1 VILAAGVLVL
11 LGAGLFVAGLV
22 TDATDLYWLCVAACA
37 AAGLLLVV
45 ARLRT
50 ARPPASALTSA
61 EPSTPVPGATPATAP
76 ATSEA
81 VTSES
86 VTSEPGTGSPADAP
100 AEPAP
105 STPPEATAAAAQ
117 PPRSTAVGG
126 SGDPPVEDVEVTD
139 LLLVMD
145 LHDEVLVVD
154 EHPRYHLA
162 GCRWLRG
169 RATVPLP
176 LDEARRDG
184 FTPCARCTPDRTLA
198 QRERSRR
205 TGRGS

>member
-1 VILAAGVLVL
+1 VILAAGVLVV
-11 LGAGLFVAGLV
+11 LGAALFVAGLV
-22 TDATDLYWLCVAACA
+22 TDATDLYWLCVLACA

-50 ARPPASALTSA
+50 GRVPPASAPAASD
-61 EPSTPVPGATPATAP
+61 PSTAEEAATAPGATPPATAEP
-76 ATSEA
+76 EP
-81 VTSES
+81 
-86 VTSEPGTGSPADAP
+86 EPGSPVAP
-100 AEPAP
+100 AEPARSVP
-105 STPPEATAAAAQ
+105 TEAGAAAEH
-117 PPRSTAVGG
+117 PPRSAGTAHGG
-126 SGDPPVEDVEVTD
+126 DGDPPVEDVEVTD

-184 FTPCARCTPDRTLA
+184 FTPCARCVPDRTLA
-198 QRERSRR
+198 ERERGRR
-205 TGRGS
+205 AGRNP

>member
-1 VILAAGVLVL
+1 VILAAGVLVV
-11 LGAGLFVAGLV
+11 LGAALFVAGLV
-22 TDATDLYWLCVAACA
+22 TDATDLYWLCVLACA

-50 ARPPASALTSA
+50 GGVPPASA
-61 EPSTPVPGATPATAP
+61 PSPSGPGTAGEAATAP
-76 ATSEA
+76 AATPPATAEA
-81 VTSES
+81 
-86 VTSEPGTGSPADAP
+86 EPGSPAAP

-105 STPPEATAAAAQ
+105 PAPTEARGAAE
-117 PPRSTAVGG
+117 PPRSAGTAAHGG
-126 SGDPPVEDVEVTD
+126 DGDPPVEDVEVTD

-184 FTPCARCTPDRTLA
+184 FTPCARCAPDRTLA
-198 QRERSRR
+198 QRERGRR
-205 TGRGS
+205 AGRNP